1 MTIETGQEETPAS
14 PANSWYLETLQEGI
28 ASAEAG
34 KLTDL
39 ATVKAQWENRAA
51 MNAVNR
57 TSPAAARPKRS

>member
-1 MTIETGQEETPAS
+1 MTGRDKTPAS
-14 PANSWYLETLQEGI
+14 PADSWYLEALQEGI

-57 TSPAAARPKRS
+57 TLPAAARPKRS

>member
-1 MTIETGQEETPAS
+1 MTIAKGQGETPAS
-14 PANSWYLETLQEGI
+14 PADSWYLESLHEGI
-28 ASAEAG
+28 ESAEAG
-34 KLTDL
+34 NLTDL